1 MENLNRKYICA
12 YFEEDG
18 NPKIET
24 NCMELEAAALCA
36 ALLAAFASASGAP
49 ANYLEAVVMEAA
61 NLLDRVEADV

>member
-1 MENLNRKYICA
+1 MKTTKKHIFVSYG
-12 YFEEDG
+12 EDG
-18 NPKIET
+18 NPEVET
-24 NCMELEAAALCA
+24 NCVGLEAAALCA

>member
-36 ALLAAFASASGAP
+36 ALLTALASASGAP
-49 ANYLEAVVMEAA
+49 ASYLEAVVMKAA
-61 NLLDRVEADV
+61 NLLDRVEVDV

>member
-24 NCMELEAAALCA
+24 NCMELESAALCA

-49 ANYLEAVVMEAA
+49 ADYLEAVVMKAA
-61 NLLDRVEADV
+61 NLLDRVEVDI